1 LWENIFVVYNE
12 HKMSRKRTI
21 EMMMMLGCGYSGK
34 KREQLQIQN
43 KENFSYINLLFVGI
57 IHELRN
63 VFFVHAGHS

>member
-1 LWENIFVVYNE
+1 
-12 HKMSRKRTI
+12 
-21 EMMMMLGCGYSGK
+21 MMMMLGCGYSGK
-34 KREQLQIQN
+34 KEQLQIQN